1 MKLNQEQIVP
11 AAAAVVAVT
20 AVAVAV
26 AAADA
31 VVTAAAVVVA
41 TMIASNEN
49 HAGNFVGAA
58 LRGRPSSLEHFNL
71 ILQESNWSSKFKGGT
86 SGRPY
91 FFISFTTKAC
101 QNQYRVIATELC

>member
-41 TMIASNEN
+41 IATTIATREN
-49 HAGNFVGAA
+49 HAGNFEGWHSVADPGH
-58 LRGRPSSLEHFNL
+58 SS
-71 ILQESNWSSKFKGGT
+71 I
-86 SGRPY
+86 P
-91 FFISFTTKAC
+91 I
-101 QNQYRVIATELC
+101 